1 MSREQTDL
9 QQRLANLFRVG
20 TVHSVDYEA
29 ARLRVAFGSGNV
41 SGWVPWMTSRAGAV
55 REWNP
60 PSVGEQVC
68 LVNPGGTGNAGFAL
82 PGGIY
87 QTSKPANGTEGDR
100 YELDLPTAG
109 AWKVRIG
116 DVAVEFVDGSV
127 KVTVGSAV
135 LEIAA
140 GKLTFVGDV
149 EVTGEI
155 TATGDVI
162 GQGISLATHVHGG
175 VQTGGGTTAGPQ

>member
-1 MSREQTDL
+1 MSRELTDL

-20 TVHSVDYEA
+20 TVHSINYET

-68 LVNPGGTGNAGFAL
+68 LINPGGAMNAGFAL

-87 QTSKPANGTEGDR
+87 RTAAPANGDTGGH
-100 YELDLPTAG
+100 YELDLPEAG

-116 DVAVEFVDGSV
+116 DVAVTYVNGSI
-127 KVTVGSAV
+127 KLIVGGAV
-135 LEIAA
+135 MEIAA
-140 GKLTFVGDV
+140 GKLTFQGDI
-149 EVTGEI
+149 EVTGQI

-162 GQGISLATHVHGG
+162 GQGISLGTHVHGG
-175 VQTGGGTTAGPQ
+175 VEAGGSLTDGPQ